1 MMKKGKGY
9 PDHVKNTSKTY
20 GDPYKKDVWGGR
32 SMRSALNEWDDFS
45 YEMPKPLKSTK
56 RATS

>member
-1 MMKKGKGY
+1 
-9 PDHVKNTSKTY
+9 
-20 GDPYKKDVWGGR
+20 
-32 SMRSALNEWDDFS
+32 MRSALNEWDDFS